1 MNLNTK
7 MRFHLLIIHLL
18 ILTYFIGFC
27 SEILA
32 YRSPYA
38 SQTFIENANQFNEKQ
53 GIRSDQTMQTN
64 SSRDVIPEYSGIEVE
79 RSEPKPKTS
88 TSSRSGFSFSDM
100 AKNLQKQ
107 PKVKQV
113 YSFKNMATSTQKI
126 KIPTSNL
133 LMTQST
139 LNRLIRSTRSDPLN

>member
-1 MNLNTK
+1 MTK
-7 MRFHLLIIHLL
+7 MRSPLLIIHLL

-27 SEILA
+27 SEIFA

-38 SQTFIENANQFNEKQ
+38 SQTFIENANQFNEQQ
-53 GIRSDQTMQTN
+53 GIRSDQTMHTN
-64 SSRDVIPEYSGIEVE
+64 SSRDIIPEYSGIEVE

-107 PKVKQV
+107 PKEKRV
-113 YSFKNMATSTQKI
+113 YSFKNMATSTQKV

-139 LNRLIRSTRSDPLN
+139 LNRLIRSNRSQ